1 MSDRFGNWG
10 FHFSRLHFYIWTSA
24 TGRSAYMR
32 SDVSLM
38 IVVITICKL
47 LAVLLCSIV
56 CERQEFFSDFRPMF
70 VAERTESLL

>member
-1 MSDRFGNWG
+1 
-10 FHFSRLHFYIWTSA
+10 
-24 TGRSAYMR
+24 MR

-56 CERQEFFSDFRPMF
+56 CERQEFFSDVRPMF